1 MLNVSNLSEYR
12 TELKKNRQII
22 QDILGNG
29 SAYPALSKR
38 LGAYNASLGRKLD
51 SILCYAMKYGAED
64 EAQFISREQGV
75 RGFECMLSFETM
87 VKLYGGSVETWWRSI
102 QMFATLGL
110 LYIRKPDMHEPMS
123 EDNPNGNTPAQEYSR
138 ERARIKAK
146 KDKPGIK
153 PVNWYSF
160 PRYTKGVLAEAEKR
174 AEALKGLSIGS
185 INKDAVRDR
194 LEARIADT
202 AYDTPFGISD
212 HVQAY
217 RGVIRSVI
225 QAQLSQHGYTS
236 PEAVLK
242 EAYQQIAGED
252 MAEADAAK
260 TAEPE
265 DIWDGAFDADKA
277 KQEARIR
284 ATLKRIWGAYRPQLF
299 IELGLMYS
307 APTKEEMEAFQ
318 FQSKGWIIRRR

>member
-12 TELKKNRQII
+12 AELKKNRQII
-22 QDILGNG
+22 QDIIGNG
-29 SAYPALSKR
+29 SEYPTLSKR
-38 LGAYNASLGRKLD
+38 LGAYNTSLGRKLD
-51 SILCYAMKYGAED
+51 SILSYAIEYGTED
-64 EAQFISREQGV
+64 EAQFISREYGA
-75 RGFECMLSFETM
+75 RGFECMLSYETM
-87 VKLYGGSVETWWRSI
+87 VKLYGGSVETWWNSI
-102 QMFATLGL
+102 QMLSSLGL
-110 LYIRKPDMHEPMS
+110 LYIRKPDMHKPMS

-138 ERARIKAK
+138 ERARIKAG

-174 AEALKGLSIGS
+174 AEALKGLSMGS

-202 AYDTPFGISD
+202 AYDTPFGISE
-212 HVQAY
+212 HVQVY
-217 RGVIRSVI
+217 RGVIRSVM
-225 QAQLSQHGYTS
+225 QNQLSQHGYTR

-242 EAYQQIAGED
+242 EAYQQISGED

-260 TAEPE
+260 MEESE

-277 KQEARIR
+277 KQEARIH
-284 ATLKRIWGAYRPQLF
+284 ATLKRVWGAYRPQLF
-299 IELGLMYS
+299 VELGLKYS
-307 APTKEEMEAFQ
+307 APTTLEREQWKLV
-318 FQSKGWIIRRR
+318 STNWIIRRN